1 MDNLRLW
8 GFSLIGV
15 CVFKLVVT
23 PLLGVRPDPINLSIT
38 FSAVGLG
45 SLLVFWSFLAGKKP
59 PPADSRERRGV
70 HHSLCRCAAKTRMQS
85 GEQR

>member
-1 MDNLRLW
+1 MDRWGLW
-8 GFSLIGV
+8 GASLISV
-15 CVFKLVVT
+15 CVFTLVIT
-23 PLLGVRPDPINLSIT
+23 PLVGVRPDPINLTIT

-59 PPADSRERRGV
+59 PPADSCERRGV
-70 HHSLCRCAAKTRMQS
+70 HHSRCRCAAKTRMQS